1 MERKVGECYHWK
13 AIGQCSKGDSCS
25 FIHDLSV
32 WKQTRSETK
41 RSVPLCAKFE
51 GTRLTERN
59 HPKGQASG
67 RKSFWKRRSNC
78 VPKFPWVK
86 ESVRTRHVIICTL
99 PCVSIT
105 SLNQDAHADS
115 DTFDGQ
121 PRKKSKKSGGKGPV
135 ALLKESIQLG
145 CVSQGS
151 HPRKSVLRKGRK
163 LGSNHTIKFSKGMWH
178 HIKIRERKGPSRG
191 VIQKCEPHERNP
203 CAPRFEE
210 RTQEE
215 TLHQER
221 GARKVA
227 WNLAKNVYKLKNTDT
242 ATFYSPIEA
251 RATLA
256 PTSKSPEE
264 RELVVDSGASMHM
277 LSKKDLSSEELETLR
292 RSRTPQRW

>member
-1 MERKVGECYHWK
+1 MLLFAPSRVSQLQVWIRMHMPIPTRWGWWAAQKKVEEKW
-13 AIGQCSKGDSCS
+13 
-25 FIHDLSV
+25 
-32 WKQTRSETK
+32 W
-41 RSVPLCAKFE
+41 
-51 GTRLTERN
+51 
-59 HPKGQASG
+59 
-67 RKSFWKRRSNC
+67 
-78 VPKFPWVK
+78 
-86 ESVRTRHVIICTL
+86 
-99 PCVSIT
+99 
-105 SLNQDAHADS
+105 
-115 DTFDGQ
+115 
-121 PRKKSKKSGGKGPV
+121 KGPV

-163 LGSNHTIKFSKGMWH
+163 LGSNHTIKFSKGMSH
-178 HIKIRERKGPSRG
+178 HIKIHERKGPSRG

-221 GARKVA
+221 WAHRVA
-227 WNLAKNVYKLKNTDT
+227 WNLAKNVYKLKNTDK

-251 RATLA
+251 RATPA

-277 LSKKDLSSEELETLR
+277 LGKKDLSSEELETLR
-292 RSRTPQRW
+292 RSGPHNGGNGRWRNANKRGSTSIRSRSWSLRDGANTWWHACSWRTRI